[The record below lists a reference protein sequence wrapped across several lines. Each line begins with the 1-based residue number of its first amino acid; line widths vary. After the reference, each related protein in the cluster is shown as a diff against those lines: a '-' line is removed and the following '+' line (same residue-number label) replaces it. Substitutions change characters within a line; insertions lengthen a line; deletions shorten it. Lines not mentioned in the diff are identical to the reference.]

1 MTLKLDPSEEE
12 RLYHAISSAASR
24 AAGRKFTRL
33 WVRTEADVGVSSTG
47 LYFQADDGTNY
58 FVTVGLETLDAAMVR
73 LWEALS
79 SAGAPPFSIAV
90 FELEASGRF
99 RIEFSYEAL
108 GGMVGDWERA
118 QVWERNRFGPSAEF
132 KYIE

>member
-1 MTLKLDPSEEE
+1 MTRKLDPSEEE
-12 RLYHAISSAASR
+12 LLYHAIASAASR

-58 FVTVGLETLDAAMVR
+58 FVTVGLETLDVAMVR

-79 SAGAPPFSIAV
+79 SAGAPAFSIAV

-99 RIEFSYEAL
+99 RIEYSYESL
-108 GGMVGDWERA
+108 GGMVGDWDRA

-132 KYIE
+132 KYID

>member
-1 MTLKLDPSEEE
+1 MTRKLDPSEEE
-12 RLYHAISSAASR
+12 RLYHAIASAASR

-47 LYFQADDGTNY
+47 LYFQAHDGTNY
-58 FVTVGLETLDAAMVR
+58 FVTVGLETLDVAMVR

-79 SAGAPPFSIAV
+79 SAGAPAFSIAV

-99 RIEFSYEAL
+99 RIEYSYESL
-108 GGMVGDWERA
+108 GGMVGDWDRA

-132 KYIE
+132 KYID